1 MSEFLLTDHSAL
13 KIFSCLR
20 GGNFQQERMSQKKK
34 SSNKG
39 APSIGAFI
47 SFGDVSSSSN
57 SANSAAGH
65 GGYRS
70 EISSKG
76 SGSSG
81 DLQPLYSGSDN
92 DFAVVS
98 KKLLKKDSKTK
109 LKAFNELIELIC
121 RTDKQSEIAGFVP
134 YFVYVY
140 LRVSVDND
148 RKLRE
153 LLNIALLSIVVNT
166 NKMEEGKRILGPYMK
181 TMIGQWWMNSA
192 DLCSEVARASAK
204 AFESAVPKDKRN
216 QRLLSLSPFILS
228 HVAKNLASKVCFKKF
243 F

>member
-1 MSEFLLTDHSAL
+1 
-13 KIFSCLR
+13 
-20 GGNFQQERMSQKKK
+20 MSQKKK

-57 SANSAAGH
+57 SANSASGRDS
-65 GGYRS
+65 YRS
-70 EISSKG
+70 EISPKG
-76 SGSSG
+76 LGNSG
-81 DLQPLYSGSDN
+81 DVQPLYNGSDN

-121 RTDKQSEIAGFVP
+121 RPDKQSEIAGFVS

-140 LRVSVDND
+140 LRISVDND

-153 LLNIALLSIVVNT
+153 LLNIALLSIVINT

-181 TMIGQWWMNSA
+181 TLIGQWWINSA
-192 DLCSEVARASAK
+192 DLCNEVARASMK
-204 AFESAVPKDKRN
+204 AFEAAVPKDKRN
-216 QRLLSLSPFILS
+216 QRLLSLSPFILR
-228 HVAKNLASKVCFKKF
+228 HVAKNLSSKVRFI
-243 F
+243 